1 MKLYIKQK
9 FFSWNDKFTVKDEYG
24 ADVFFVEGELFTW
37 GKKLHVYDSS
47 GEEVVFISE
56 KVWSF
61 LCRYAVNI
69 GGEDVCEVVRNF
81 TFFRP
86 SYSIEGLGWEVDGS
100 FWEHEYEI
108 TDSYGRRVASISKE
122 WMTWGDSYELEVFD
136 TDQLL
141 TALAVVIII
150 DCVVAAQS
158 SN

>member
-9 FFSWNDKFTVKDEYG
+9 FFSWNVKFTVKDEYG
-24 ADVFFVEGELFTW
+24 SDIFTVEGELFSW
-37 GKKLHVYDSS
+37 GKKLHVYDTS
-47 GEEVVFISE
+47 GAEVIFISE

-61 LCRYAVNI
+61 LHRYVISI
-69 GGEDVCEVVRNF
+69 GGDDVCEVVRNF

-100 FWEHEYEI
+100 FWEHDYEI
-108 TDSYGRRVASISKE
+108 RDSYGRTVASISKE
-122 WMTWGDSYELEVFD
+122 WMTWGDSYELEIYD
-136 TDQLL
+136 TDSLL